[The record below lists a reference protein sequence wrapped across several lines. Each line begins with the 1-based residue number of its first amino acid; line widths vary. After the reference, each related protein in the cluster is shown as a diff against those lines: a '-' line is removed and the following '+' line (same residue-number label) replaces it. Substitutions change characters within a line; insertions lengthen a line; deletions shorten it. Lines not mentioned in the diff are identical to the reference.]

1 MFKKR
6 GEYLK
11 TMEREAKT
19 SWKELI
25 KAFVSSD
32 SQLEEQNNEEVI
44 EFNNKYSKI
53 LSQSKSDISSLEAM
67 LDHPDV
73 KVRGQ
78 GRRTER
84 RQTRRTRTKQPTMEN
99 ISQRDKDV
107 DKEIER

>member
-1 MFKKR
+1 
-6 GEYLK
+6 
-11 TMEREAKT
+11 MEREAKT

-32 SQLEEQNNEEVI
+32 SQLEEKNNEEII

-53 LSQSKSDISSLEAM
+53 LSESKSDISSLEAM
-67 LDHPDV
+67 LNHPDV
-73 KVRGQ
+73 KVMGK

-84 RQTRRTRTKQPTMEN
+84 KQSRRTRAKEPTIQN
-99 ISQRDKDV
+99 RDQRNDEL

>member
-32 SQLEEQNNEEVI
+32 SQLEEQNSEEIV

-53 LSQSKSDISSLEAM
+53 LLQSESDISSLEAM
-67 LDHPDV
+67 LEHPDI
-73 KVRGQ
+73 KVRRQ

-84 RQTRRTRTKQPTMEN
+84 RQSRRAETKQPTIEN
-99 ISQRDKDV
+99 RSQIDKTS